1 MTTDRGHDRGRPAR
15 PLLVG
20 RRAELE
26 VLDGALGLARQGQPQ
41 LVLLEG
47 DAGIGKTA
55 LVDRFVGTARADV
68 VVLRARADVVVLRAR
83 ADELE
88 SHLAFG
94 VATQLLASIV
104 PPGARAR
111 AHSVPFPHDLD
122 PLAAGAQL
130 LATVGELQG
139 AAATVVA
146 VIDDAHLADSSS
158 TAALVFAAR
167 RLLADRV
174 LLLLTARPGVLDAGW
189 SRLLATGPGRRLVL
203 AGLTPEGV
211 RELAAQ
217 LDVALNEREAA
228 WLHGQTDGHPLYVL
242 TLLES
247 DPSLARADAREA
259 SALPPP
265 PALAALVV
273 ARLERC
279 SPGARDLVS
288 AAAVL
293 GRLSPLTAAAS
304 VGEVDAPPAALDE
317 AVAAGLLLDPVP
329 PGREL
334 RFPHALV
341 RAAVYRHLGA
351 SGQVRL
357 HGRAAA
363 YTTGTT
369 HLHHRLAAAT
379 GADERLAAQLEAVA
393 AEERAAGA
401 LVAAGEHLRQAADV
415 SPRGA
420 SADRRMLEA
429 VETWL
434 VAGEA
439 SRALALEHRV
449 RAMDRG
455 PHRDHVLGYL
465 ALVGG
470 RLPDAESA
478 FRRSWAE
485 LERAGSAEAAG
496 APADLAGRIAV
507 GMASLAVVDLNV
519 DEMLDWGEAARRFA
533 VGDARTVSFGLFCW
547 ALSMGTLGR
556 GVEALAQLDA
566 PDVPGTA
573 DVLAARGLLELWT
586 DDAGAA
592 RGHLALAF
600 ARSRAGEPMRVS
612 QALGFLAEAEYR
624 LGRFDEAAVHAEL
637 AVEGATEA
645 GRVWDLPLLHSLAAY
660 PSAARGDFEVAAA
673 HVQQAA
679 DGVARAPIAA
689 FRSYASAARAALA
702 LGSGDVAALLEAGPE
717 LEVTHQLADPGTVT
731 LGPVLAEALVES
743 GRLDEAERALVRYE
757 QRARAVG
764 RRSSLVGAARVRGS
778 LHAALGDH
786 AAAEAAFRSGA
797 EVAGGLALPLEL
809 ARLED
814 ARGRALALAGRMDLA
829 SAALQAACRAFER
842 IGARPYAAA
851 ARAHLAALAPAAA
864 GRPPVV
870 LSAAEAM
877 VARLVSAGLSNREI
891 AEQLVIS
898 VKAVEFHLTN
908 IYRRLGVSSRVKLA
922 QLVAPPAAEDPTA
935 R

>member
-1 MTTDRGHDRGRPAR
+1 MW
-15 PLLVG
+15 
-20 RRAELE
+20 
-26 VLDGALGLARQGQPQ
+26 GQPQ
-41 LVLLEG
+41 LVLVEG

-55 LVDRFVGTARADV
+55 LVDRFLGTARH
-68 VVLRARADVVVLRAR
+68 DVVVLRAR

-94 VATQLLASIV
+94 VATQLLASNV

-111 AHSVPFPHDLD
+111 VPPVPFPRDLD

-130 LATVGELQG
+130 LATLGELQG
-139 AAATVVA
+139 DAATVVVA
-146 VIDDAHLADSSS
+146 IDDVHLADSSS

-174 LLLLTARPGVLDAGW
+174 LLVLTARPGALDAGW
-189 SRLLATGPGRRLVL
+189 ARLLATGAGRRLVL
-203 AGLTPEGV
+203 AGLAPNGV

-217 LDVALNEREAA
+217 LDVALSEREAR

-247 DPSLARADAREA
+247 DPSLARADPPGV

-279 SPGARDLVS
+279 SPSTRDLVT

-293 GRLSPLTAAAS
+293 GRWCPLTAAAA
-304 VGEVDAPPAALDE
+304 VGGVDDLPGALDE
-317 AVAAGLLLDPVP
+317 AVSAGLLLEPVP

-334 RFPHALV
+334 RFPHTLV
-341 RAAVYRHLGA
+341 RAAVYQHLGT

-357 HGRAAA
+357 HERAAGV
-363 YTTGTT
+363 TTGTI

-379 GADERLAAQLEAVA
+379 GADERLAGELEAVA
-393 AEERAAGA
+393 AGERAAGS
-401 LVAAGEHLRQAADV
+401 LVAAGEHLRQAAEV

-420 SADRRMLEA
+420 AADRRMLEA

-439 SRALALEHRV
+439 SRALALEDRV

-455 PHRDHVLGYL
+455 AHRDHVIGYL

-485 LERAGSAEAAG
+485 IERAGSAEAAG

-519 DEMLDWGEAARRFA
+519 DEVLVWGEAARRFA

-547 ALSMGTLGR
+547 ALSMGTLGPRR
-556 GVEALAQLDA
+556 GGARGARRASRPRDGRRVRRPGPPRAVDRRRRGRSHPPRVGVRALARRRADARQPGTRLPGRGGVPPRPLRRGRGPRRAGGRRGRRGGTRSGTCPCCTRSPRTRARRVAISKSPPRTSGRRPTGWPSRRSRRSAATRPPDALALALAQRD
-566 PDVPGTA
+566 
-573 DVLAARGLLELWT
+573 LAT
-586 DDAGAA
+586 
-592 RGHLALAF
+592 
-600 ARSRAGEPMRVS
+600 
-612 QALGFLAEAEYR
+612 
-624 LGRFDEAAVHAEL
+624 
-637 AVEGATEA
+637 
-645 GRVWDLPLLHSLAAY
+645 
-660 PSAARGDFEVAAA
+660 
-673 HVQQAA
+673 
-679 DGVARAPIAA
+679 
-689 FRSYASAARAALA
+689 
-702 LGSGDVAALLEAGPE
+702 LLEAGPE
-717 LEVTHQLADPGTVT
+717 LEATYQLADPGTVT

-743 GRLDEAERALVRYE
+743 GRLDEADRALARYE

-764 RRSSLVGAARVRGS
+764 RRSALLGAVRVRAS
-778 LHAALGDH
+778 LRAALGEH
-786 AAAEAAFRSGA
+786 AAAAAAFRAGT
-797 EVAGGLALPLEL
+797 ELAGGLDLPLER
-809 ARLED
+809 ARLEE
-814 ARGRALALAGRMDLA
+814 ARGRALALAGRKGEA
-829 SAALQAACRAFER
+829 SAALQAACSAYER

-851 ARAHLAALAPAAA
+851 ARAHLAGLEPVEA

-898 VKAVEFHLTN
+898 VKAVEYHLTN
-908 IYRRLGVSSRVKLA
+908 IYRRLGVSSR
-922 QLVAPPAAEDPTA
+922 
-935 R
+935 

>member
-1 MTTDRGHDRGRPAR
+1 MTTARGHDPGRFTR

-20 RRAELE
+20 RRAELD
-26 VLDGALGLARQGQPQ
+26 VLDGALALARGGQPQ
-41 LVLLEG
+41 LVLVEG

-55 LVDRFVGTARADV
+55 LVDRFLGTARH
-68 VVLRARADVVVLRAR
+68 DVVVLRAR

-94 VATQLLASIV
+94 VATQLLASNV

-111 AHSVPFPHDLD
+111 VPPVPFPRDLD

-130 LATVGELQG
+130 LATLGELQG
-139 AAATVVA
+139 DAATVVVA
-146 VIDDAHLADSSS
+146 IDDVHLADSSS

-174 LLLLTARPGVLDAGW
+174 LLVLTARPGALDAGW
-189 SRLLATGPGRRLVL
+189 ARLLATGAGRRLVL
-203 AGLTPEGV
+203 AGLAPDGV

-217 LDVALNEREAA
+217 LDVALSEREAR

-247 DPSLARADAREA
+247 DPSLARADPPGV

-279 SPGARDLVS
+279 SPSTRDLVT

-293 GRLSPLTAAAS
+293 GRWCPLTAAAA
-304 VGEVDAPPAALDE
+304 VGGVDDLPGALDE
-317 AVAAGLLLDPVP
+317 AVSAGLLLEPVP

-341 RAAVYRHLGA
+341 RAAVYQHLGT

-357 HGRAAA
+357 HERAAGV
-363 YTTGTT
+363 TTGTI

-379 GADERLAAQLEAVA
+379 GADERLAGELEAVA
-393 AEERAAGA
+393 AGERAAGS
-401 LVAAGEHLRQAADV
+401 LVAAGEHLRQAAEV

-420 SADRRMLEA
+420 AADRRMLEA

-439 SRALALEHRV
+439 SRALALEDRV

-455 PHRDHVLGYL
+455 AHRDHVIGYL

-485 LERAGSAEAAG
+485 IERAGSAEAAG

-519 DEMLDWGEAARRFA
+519 DEVLVWGEAARRFA

-556 GVEALAQLDA
+556 GAEALVELDA
-566 PDVPGTA
+566 PVVPATA
-573 DVLAARGLLELWT
+573 DVFAARGLLELWT

-592 RGHLALAF
+592 RTHLALAF

-637 AVEGATEA
+637 AVEGAAEA

-660 PSAARGDFEVAAA
+660 PSAARGDFEVAAS
-673 HVQQAA
+673 HVRQAA
-679 DGVARAPIAA
+679 DWVALAPIAA
-689 FRSYASAARAALA
+689 FRCYAAAGRAALA
-702 LGSGDVAALLEAGPE
+702 LAQRDLATLLEAGPE
-717 LEVTHQLADPGTVT
+717 LEATYQLADPGTVT

-743 GRLDEAERALVRYE
+743 GRLDEADRALARYE

-764 RRSSLVGAARVRGS
+764 RRSALLGAVRVRAS
-778 LHAALGDH
+778 LRAALGEH
-786 AAAEAAFRSGA
+786 AAAAAAFRAGT
-797 EVAGGLALPLEL
+797 ELAGGLDLPLER
-809 ARLED
+809 ARLEE
-814 ARGRALALAGRMDLA
+814 ARGRALALAGRKGEA
-829 SAALQAACRAFER
+829 SAALQAACSAYER

-851 ARAHLAALAPAAA
+851 ARAHLAGLEPVEA

-898 VKAVEFHLTN
+898 VKAVEYHLTN

-922 QLVAPPAAEDPTA
+922 QLVAPPAADDQPA